1 VNARP
6 AKERIWTL
14 IKRLT
19 PTPLSEPLRRLR
31 NILRPSEA
39 RDPKE
44 LTRDALLTSHSQ
56 ISGFELV
63 VIPGSPHRSNEA
75 LDASF
80 YDRQHLDAQYRQ
92 NNWLLDQ
99 VPVLKR
105 ANPGTVIEV
114 GCGNGR
120 FLRAMA
126 PHVRK
131 VIGIDWAFSP
141 ELTGLPGNVQL
152 LRLDI
157 VSGQIPAG
165 DLICSADVLEHL
177 APRDVEPVVAKLTR
191 TAAYQHHVIACY
203 DDGHSHLSILPPVAW
218 FALFRK
224 HSPDIYLSDV
234 YCRRNDP
241 SQIVCIVSNLSRG

>member
-1 VNARP
+1 MNAHR
-6 AKERIWTL
+6 ATERIWTL

-19 PTPLSEPLRRLR
+19 PRPLKVPLRRLR
-31 NILRPSEA
+31 STLRRRESPDA
-39 RDPKE
+39 NKQ
-44 LTRDALLTSHSQ
+44 TRDALLISHSQ

-63 VIPGSPHRSNEA
+63 VIPGDPHRPNEA

-80 YDRQHLDAQYRQ
+80 YDRQHRDLQYRQ

-99 VPVLKR
+99 VPVLR
-105 ANPGTVIEV
+105 RPNLGTVIEI

-126 PHVRK
+126 LHART
-131 VIGIDWAFSP
+131 VIGVDWALSP
-141 ELTGLPGNVQL
+141 ELTGLPDNVQL

-157 VSGQIPAG
+157 VTGQLPMG

-177 APRDVEPVVAKLTR
+177 APRDVDPVVAKLAR

-218 FALFRK
+218 LALFRK
-224 HSPDIYLSDV
+224 HSPGVYLSDV
-234 YCRRNDP
+234 YYRRNDP
-241 SQIVCIVSNLSRG
+241 SQIVCIVSNLPRG